1 MCGNALKKIIK
12 PIHKISDPLDLFKKA
27 GLPTSLDL
35 IQDEPKAAAAIAEST
50 GSTVAPT
57 TSSDSVQATVEA
69 ERRRRLAQSGQN
81 STILTGSAGLLG
93 NASTS
98 QKTLLGV

>member
-1 MCGNALKKIIK
+1 MCGSALKKIIK